1 MAFRSAG
8 VVVAGEVVRVGSS
21 VAEDG
26 VVGWVV
32 VLPAVAG
39 VGGLNTA

>member
-1 MAFRSAG
+1 MAFRPGG
-8 VVVAGEVVRVGSS
+8 VVVAGEVVRVGSG

-26 VVGWVV
+26 AVGWV

-39 VGGLNTA
+39 VSGLNTA